1 MDESTLANPTTYRI
15 IWIENISK
23 SRVAQLEEWKELDD
37 PNKSS
42 VDRVKRKIITEVN
55 LDKDD
60 DQENDNDKSTIT
72 NDTYKLILEDISN
85 KNVIQ
90 GYEKEP
96 LRFLHVSKT
105 GTPLPLKLG
114 GRLRVKEGT
123 PVFNGVLLLSNKH
136 CQYQGINSVDAD
148 YVSILNDGIIKKH
161 IDWLQL

>member
-1 MDESTLANPTTYRI
+1 MDESALTNPTTYRI

-23 SRVAQLEEWKELDD
+23 SRVAQLEEWKELDN

-96 LRFLHVSKT
+96 LRFYMSVKLELHY
-105 GTPLPLKLG
+105 L
-114 GRLRVKEGT
+114 
-123 PVFNGVLLLSNKH
+123 
-136 CQYQGINSVDAD
+136 
-148 YVSILNDGIIKKH
+148 
-161 IDWLQL
+161 

>member
-1 MDESTLANPTTYRI
+1 MDETTLTTPNTYRI

-23 SRVAQLEEWKELDD
+23 SKITQLEEWKELGD

-42 VDRVKRKIITEVN
+42 VDRLKRKIITEVN

-60 DQENDNDKSTIT
+60 DQEDASKTTTT
-72 NDTYKLILEDISN
+72 NDTYKLYLEDISN
-85 KNVIQ
+85 KSVIQ

-96 LRFLHVSKT
+96 LRFLHVTKT
-105 GTPLPLKLG
+105 GIPLPLKLG

-123 PVFNGVLLLSNKH
+123 PMYNGVLLLSNKH

-148 YVSILNDGIIKKH
+148 YVSILNDGIIKKY